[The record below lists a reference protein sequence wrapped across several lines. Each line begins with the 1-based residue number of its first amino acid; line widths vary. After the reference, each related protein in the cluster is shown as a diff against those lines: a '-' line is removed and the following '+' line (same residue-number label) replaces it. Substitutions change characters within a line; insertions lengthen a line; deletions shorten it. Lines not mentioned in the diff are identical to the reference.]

1 MEREFPPS
9 GNLVD
14 AEGFVSPTSPPPYAE
29 EPRWPR
35 RVADASVTPPH
46 QRNTPASSSGLNQ
59 LQRRW
64 GESTDRDISEKGK
77 GKGKAEDNMPLAPI
91 IRYDAPT
98 IMLDI
103 KPKQDKRAHDGT
115 SYVGANPND
124 IWSSRDL
131 YAASHKL
138 TTYLRHGDRQH
149 MYHTDDGYVDVNII
163 VQIPQFKR
171 NKADPYQPEMY

>member
-1 MEREFPPS
+1 MEQEFPPS

-14 AEGFVSPTSPPPYAE
+14 AEGFVSPTSPTSPTAE

-35 RVADASVTPPH
+35 KVADASVAPPH
-46 QRNTPASSSGLNQ
+46 LRNTPASSSGLNQ

-77 GKGKAEDNMPLAPI
+77 GKGKGPPYAEDNTPLAPM

-115 SYVGANPND
+115 SYVGANPNE
-124 IWSSRDL
+124 IWSSQEL

-138 TTYLRHGDRQH
+138 TTYLRHGDRH
-149 MYHTDDGYVDVNII
+149 HIYHTDDGYVDVNII
-163 VQIPQFKR
+163 V
-171 NKADPYQPEMY
+171 